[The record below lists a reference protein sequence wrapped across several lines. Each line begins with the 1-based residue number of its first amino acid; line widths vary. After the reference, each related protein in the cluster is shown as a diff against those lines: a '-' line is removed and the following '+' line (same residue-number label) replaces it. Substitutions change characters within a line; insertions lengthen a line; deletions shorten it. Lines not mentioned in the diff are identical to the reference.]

1 MYRTA
6 PLVIAGSVLWLGAC
20 ASPAPVAPGRDS
32 EEGGIQS
39 RAIRTAPM
47 ARQERNESRPLSALN
62 TPEAIAAR
70 EAAARRA
77 RATAPLPVADKSSTP
92 GLSAFLAAA
101 AANPAPQPP
110 TTGAAG
116 PLQTGSKVRVRSGAV
131 LHARPSIGGS
141 SAAITAGA
149 ELELGQ
155 QVSNAGGRWWYVA
168 AGSDSGWLSQADIAP

>member
-6 PLVIAGSVLWLGAC
+6 TLVIAGSTIWLGAC
-20 ASPAPVAPGRDS
+20 TSSAPVAPVRDS

-47 ARQERNESRPLSALN
+47 ARQEHNESRPLSALN

-77 RATAPLPVADKSSTP
+77 RATTTPPVADKSSTP

-101 AANPAPQPP
+101 ANRTPQTPAPSE
-110 TTGAAG
+110 AG
-116 PLQTGSKVRVRSGAV
+116 IVQTGSKVRARNGAV
-131 LHARPSIGGS
+131 LHARPSVGSS
-141 SAAITAGA
+141 SAAINSGA

-155 QVSNAGGRWWYVA
+155 QVNNAGGRWWYVV